1 MFPSA
6 ARTPPAMNVTP
17 PSRTNYD
24 ALIRSWTQ
32 HVPWYRRITARLGLQ
47 GKLVICFTILLVVA
61 LGVCTW
67 VSVRFCRQRLSEV
80 MVDQAQQLSATL
92 ALASQHDMARGRVD
106 ALQRLAEA
114 MVRSQNVLLGGFL
127 DPSGRAVAVS
137 SHSAHFGAKELGAIR
152 HDPEHLMRVEA
163 AQTADFGD
171 FLEIVAPVIAMPDET
186 PAQATD
192 GAATGSAGVAAH
204 GESLIGY
211 LVLGISDVREQ
222 SQLRQLYALVSG
234 IGCIMLTLGF
244 PLAYLVVRRVFVPI
258 RQLVAATQKIIAGDL
273 NTQVA
278 IHRPDLIG
286 DLARCFNEMVRWVQQ
301 QRFALAAANE
311 QLGLAN
317 RKLATANT
325 GLAEA
330 NRGLEAKVQQRTVE
344 LETANGCLRQEI
356 AEKEDFLRAVSH
368 DLNAPLRNISGMAA
382 MLLMKHKAQFDEDVI
397 HRIERIKTNVELET
411 DLISELLEL
420 SRIKTRRQKMEA
432 VELVALL
439 DEMGGL
445 FEQDLM
451 SRNIELAIET
461 PLPVLLCERSRMRQI
476 FQNLIDNA
484 IKYMGDGAKKRIAVG
499 CEVRPGEAEFYV
511 SDSGQ
516 GIAAEDMDKIFFVFR
531 RGKAAAAQNIPGK
544 GVGLASVKS
553 IIQTYGGRIWAQS
566 KLGQGTIFHFTIN
579 GQYVCGAGAVGAAKI
594 AANESQNA
602 QEADSE
608 DQADLDESEDVAP
621 GGGPSGSPEQLVEEP
636 S

>member
-6 ARTPPAMNVTP
+6 ARLPPGMNTSAL
-17 PSRTNYD
+17 PSRTNYE
-24 ALIRSWTQ
+24 ALIRSWSQ
-32 HVPWYRRITARLGLQ
+32 HVPLHRRISARLGLQ
-47 GKLVICFTILLVVA
+47 GKLVLCFTILLVVA
-61 LGVCTW
+61 LSVSTW
-67 VSVRFCRQRLSEV
+67 VSVRFCRQRLNDV
-80 MVDQAQQLSATL
+80 MVDQAQQLSSTL

-114 MVRSQNVLLGGFL
+114 MVRSQNVLFGGFL

-137 SHSAHFGAKELGAIR
+137 SHSPHFGAKELGAIR
-152 HDPEHLMRVEA
+152 HDPEHLMCVEA
-163 AQTADFGD
+163 ARTRDFGD
-171 FLEIVAPVIAMPDET
+171 FLQIVAPVIALRDEAAPDDASTE
-186 PAQATD
+186 AGATSV
-192 GAATGSAGVAAH
+192 SANG
-204 GESLIGY
+204 GSLIGY
-211 LVLGISDVREQ
+211 LVLGISDAREQ
-222 SQLRQLYALVSG
+222 AQLRQLYALVSG
-234 IGCIMLTLGF
+234 IGCIMLMLGF

-273 NTQVA
+273 SIQVA

-325 GLAEA
+325 HLADA

-382 MLLMKHKAQFDEDVI
+382 MLLMKHKARFDEDII

-432 VELVALL
+432 VELAALL
-439 DEMGGL
+439 DEMRGL
-445 FEQDLM
+445 FEQDLV
-451 SRNIELAIET
+451 SRDIELVIES
-461 PLPVLLCERSRMRQI
+461 PMPVLLCERSRMRQI

-484 IKYMGDGAKKRIAVG
+484 IKYMGDGPDKRIAIG

-511 SDSGQ
+511 SDTGQ
-516 GIAAEDMDKIFFVFR
+516 GIAPEDIDKVFFVFR

-579 GQYVCGAGAVGAAKI
+579 GQHVCGPGAVGAAKI
-594 AANESQNA
+594 AANESRNA
-602 QEADSE
+602 QEPDSE
-608 DQADLDESEDVAP
+608 QENDTAEPRAGGHQSAQAPVSNN
-621 GGGPSGSPEQLVEEP
+621 
-636 S
+636 